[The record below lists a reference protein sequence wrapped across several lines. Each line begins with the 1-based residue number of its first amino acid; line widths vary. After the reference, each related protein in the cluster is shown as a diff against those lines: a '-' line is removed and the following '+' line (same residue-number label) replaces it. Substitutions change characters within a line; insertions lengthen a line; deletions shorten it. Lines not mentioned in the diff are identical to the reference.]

1 MRETNTNTLL
11 GGQVLMH
18 QPVRGY
24 RAGMDAVMLAASLSA
39 RPGEHVV
46 EFGCGPGAALLC
58 AARRLGGVRFT
69 AWEVEEW
76 AAELARRNLAENGL
90 ADRAEVHC
98 GDIADLP
105 AEPFASQVFFNPPFF
120 DDPDALRH
128 PEPEKQ
134 RAWLSGETPLPL
146 WVKMAARIIKGQ
158 GYLTIIHRA
167 DALPAILSAT
177 ERAFGS
183 VLIKPIQP
191 RPDRPA
197 KRVIVR
203 VRRGGRSPAT
213 LLPPLVL
220 HDATDRQYSE
230 EAQAIMAGAPLVLD

>member
-1 MRETNTNTLL
+1 MRETDTNTLL
-11 GGQVLMH
+11 GGRVLMH
-18 QPVRGY
+18 QPVKGY

-39 RPGEHVV
+39 KPGEHVA

-58 AARRLGGVRFT
+58 AATRLEAVQFS

-76 AAELARRNLAENGL
+76 AAQLARRNAAENSL
-90 ADRAEVHC
+90 ADRVEVNC

-128 PEPEKQ
+128 PDPEKQ
-134 RAWLSGETPLPL
+134 RAWLSGETPLPV
-146 WVKMAARIIKGQ
+146 WVQRAARIIKGQ

-183 VLIKPIQP
+183 ALIKPIQP

-203 VRRGGRSPAT
+203 VRRGGRSPAV

-220 HDATDRQYSE
+220 HDETGRAYSE
-230 EAQAIMAGAPLVLD
+230 AAQAIMAGAPLVLD

>member
-18 QPVRGY
+18 QPVKGY

-39 RPGEHVV
+39 RSGEHVV

-58 AARRLGGVRFT
+58 AAKRLSDVRFT

-76 AAELARRNLAENGL
+76 AAELARRNLAENAL
-90 ADRAEVHC
+90 TDRVDVHC

-128 PEPEKQ
+128 PDPEKQ
-134 RAWLSGETPLPL
+134 RAWLSGDTPLPL

-158 GYLTIIHRA
+158 GYMTIIHRA
-167 DALPAILSAT
+167 DALPAILAAA
-177 ERAFGS
+177 EREFGS
-183 VLIKPIQP
+183 IVIKPIQP
-191 RPDRPA
+191 RPERPA
-197 KRVIVR
+197 KRVIVQCR
-203 VRRGGRSPAT
+203 KGGRSPAV
-213 LLPPLVL
+213 LLAPLVL
-220 HDATDRQYSE
+220 HEGAERTYSVA
-230 EAQAIMAGAPLVLD
+230 AQAVMDGGALAMD

>member
-1 MRETNTNTLL
+1 MRETDTNTLL
-11 GGQVLMH
+11 GGRVLMH
-18 QPVRGY
+18 QPVKGY

-39 RPGEHVV
+39 KPGEHVV

-58 AARRLGGVRFT
+58 AATRLKAVQFS

-76 AAELARRNLAENGL
+76 AAQLARRNAAENSL
-90 ADRAEVHC
+90 ADRVEVNC

-128 PEPEKQ
+128 PDPEKQ
-134 RAWLSGETPLPL
+134 RAWLSGETPLPV
-146 WVKMAARIIKGQ
+146 WVQRAARIIKGQ

-183 VLIKPIQP
+183 ALIKPIQP

-203 VRRGGRSPAT
+203 VRRGGRSPAV

-220 HDATDRQYSE
+220 HDETGRAYSE
-230 EAQAIMAGAPLVLD
+230 AAQAIMAGAPLVLD